1 MQSTELLIKGN
12 SKFVFL
18 KNTLACDDRLID
30 PSFIS
35 SYALNQNNW
44 LDLSKDKDIYYS
56 FAKVRDFIILEIMMF
71 GGKFIQK
78 QFSILLFVTT
88 NTICYIF

>member
-1 MQSTELLIKGN
+1 MY
-12 SKFVFL
+12 FC
-18 KNTLACDDRLID
+18 KNILTCDDRLLD
-30 PSFIS
+30 LSFNF

-44 LDLSKDKDIYYS
+44 LDLCKDKDMYYS

-78 QFSILLFVTT
+78 HFSILLFVTT